1 MDKKRAKLLIA
12 ITIALGI
19 IFGSLLNYR
28 NTGELDKKEIKKAV
42 NLVEDAIIDYYDNDI
57 PDYQPTIVTNETQNI
72 VDETIEST
80 LDGEDVSTTEIIES
94 SEEEEFEVTDEGAL
108 EEDAV
113 IEQENISYDGTNT
126 GNGLS
131 LLGAYQ
137 GLTYFS
143 QADERWASIMFSS
156 IGDSSQTMR
165 SSACGPTSA
174 AMIVSSSKGAILP
187 TTMANLAVD
196 NGYRTAGNGTAWS
209 YFPFIADYFDF
220 KEYYTTSNF
229 DTAMSYLKQKDNNG
243 NNKYY
248 IVCSCGSGLFTT
260 GGHYIV
266 LVANND
272 GVITVY
278 DPYLY
283 TGKFNTASRK
293 NAGVVVSG
301 NSVFVSESAFEN
313 YANYKYFWIY
323 SNDVGFENNATDKN
337 VATNLTRYVS
347 TQRLNLLVRENPN
360 GTILN
365 RLARGTQVNIVELNG
380 EWARINSPY
389 IRMGT

>member
-19 IFGSLLNYR
+19 IFGSLLSYR

-80 LDGEDVSTTEIIES
+80 LDGEDVSTTEIIKS
-94 SEEEEFEVTDEGAL
+94 SEEEELEVTDEGAL

-143 QADERWASIMFSS
+143 QADERWASIMYSS

-187 TTMANLAVD
+187 TTMANLSVD

-209 YFPFIADYFDF
+209 YFPFIADYFDGRTLEDLDKTGINMEAF
-220 KEYYTTSNF
+220 NHHCLNISLINVYFSYYGKPLEKSAQFGISPMFRDIFEFMEKRIKLDKENNSNKITPSAPKYVIVSGHDVSLAAFDLYLENKFNIKYTRA
-229 DTAMSYLKQKDNNG
+229 DYANNQIFELWKKED
-243 NNKYY
+243 KYY
-248 IVCSCGSGLFTT
+248 INYLINLEL
-260 GGHYIV
+260 GGEFE
-266 LVANND
+266 
-272 GVITVY
+272 Y
-278 DPYLY
+278 DYF
-283 TGKFNTASRK
+283 KK
-293 NAGVVVSG
+293 K
-301 NSVFVSESAFEN
+301 VSEDL
-313 YANYKYFWIY
+313 Y
-323 SNDVGFENNATDKN
+323 SDEDIRAICNNTKKIA
-337 VATNLTRYVS
+337 L
-347 TQRLNLLVRENPN
+347 
-360 GTILN
+360 
-365 RLARGTQVNIVELNG
+365 
-380 EWARINSPY
+380 
-389 IRMGT
+389 